1 MSQIVRARPGTAAL
15 LVLMATS
22 GVVLTYGRQDGDV
35 LRGARLLG
43 RLLLGDGRD
52 PSAASALVTLPL
64 TTPLVGALHHI
75 ALTLL
80 WGLALGL
87 LVRPFRGVA
96 YALAALVGSVT
107 FSLLNLWVIPPI
119 FGVGF
124 ATVTTPGR
132 AIPLALAVTVALLV
146 TPWAS
151 GVRGRPTSS

>member
-22 GVVLTYGRQDGDV
+22 GVVFTFGRQDGDV

-43 RLLLGDGRD
+43 RLLLGDGRE
-52 PSAASALVTLPL
+52 PSAGSVLTTLPL
-64 TTPLVGALHHI
+64 TTPLVGVLHHV
-75 ALTLL
+75 ALALL

-87 LVRPFRGVA
+87 LVRPFRGLAFGLV
-96 YALAALVGSVT
+96 ALAGSVT

-124 ATVTTPGR
+124 ATVTTLGR
-132 AIPLALAVTVALLV
+132 AIPLALALTVALLV

-151 GVRGRPTSS
+151 GVGGRPTSS